1 MHDEYYEP
9 GKEITIESRI
19 RKSVFIG
26 HVRICG
32 NEETAREKLKA
43 ISAVHKQATHNCWAY
58 RVGIDRVQ
66 EYYSDDGE
74 PGGTA
79 GKPIMGALLRN
90 GVTNCLLVVTRYY
103 GGVKLGVRGL
113 IEAYGN
119 TAQESLNAAGR
130 VLKRIRVPLKISL
143 PYDMI
148 SNTERMLLAFDTDKE
163 FCRFQYDAV
172 VSLCCAIP
180 AISIPSVIN
189 ILEEWKNT
197 GKIYEWEKQSGDD
210 M

>member
-103 GGVKLGVRGL
+103 GGIKLGVRGL

>member
-1 MHDEYYEP
+1 MNDEYFEP
-9 GKEITIESRI
+9 EKEITIESRI

-26 HVRICG
+26 NVRICK
-32 NEETAREKLKA
+32 NEETARGKLKE

-58 RVGIDRVQ
+58 RVGIERVQ

-79 GKPIMGALLRN
+79 GKPIMGSLLRN
-90 GVTNCLLVVTRYY
+90 EIINCLLVVTRYY
-103 GGVKLGVRGL
+103 GGIKLGVRGL

-163 FCRFQYDAV
+163 FCRFNYDAV
-172 VSLCCAIP
+172 VSLSCAIP
-180 AISIPSVIN
+180 AINMPSAIS

-197 GKIYEWEKQSGDD
+197 GKIYEWEKQAGDD

>member
-26 HVRICG
+26 HVRICE

-210 M
+210 I

>member
-26 HVRICG
+26 HVRICE
-32 NEETAREKLKA
+32 NEETAREKLKE

-66 EYYSDDGE
+66 EYYSDGGE

-210 M
+210 I

>member
-26 HVRICG
+26 HVRICE

>member
-26 HVRICG
+26 HVRICE

-172 VSLCCAIP
+172 VSL
-180 AISIPSVIN
+180 
-189 ILEEWKNT
+189 
-197 GKIYEWEKQSGDD
+197 
-210 M
+210 

>member
-32 NEETAREKLKA
+32 SEETAREKLKA

>member
-26 HVRICG
+26 HVRICE

-103 GGVKLGVRGL
+103 GGIKLGVRGL

-163 FCRFQYDAV
+163 FCRFQYDEV